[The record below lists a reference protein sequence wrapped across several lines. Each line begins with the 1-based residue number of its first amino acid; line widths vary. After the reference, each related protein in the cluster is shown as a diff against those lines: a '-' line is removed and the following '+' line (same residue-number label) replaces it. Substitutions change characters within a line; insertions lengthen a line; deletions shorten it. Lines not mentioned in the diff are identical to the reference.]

1 MKIFN
6 CRSSLCWK
14 FQRKYDP
21 LNDFLF
27 YKIFGEK
34 GDEVQ
39 LLGFLNAVLGKAGD
53 DRFTSVTILEDKTLT
68 AEFLGDKTSIL
79 DVKAILQGKTKVN
92 VEVQIRNEHNMEK
105 RSLFYWSKE
114 FTRDLK
120 KGQDYSELP
129 NVLTIN
135 IVDFD
140 YLKTSDFHS
149 CFHLRDDKERDIIL
163 TEALEIHF
171 INMVRYRKMKGKD
184 KLNDPLCRWLA
195 WLDRNSKPEVL
206 EEIVK
211 MDTSIL
217 SANDRFSLVIADEEE
232 QAAYARREKAMF
244 DEGSRT
250 TGTIRMIARKLK
262 EMEVSPEKIHAATGL
277 SLEDIED
284 L

>member
-1 MKIFN
+1 MKTFN
-6 CRSSLCWK
+6 CRSSL
-14 FQRKYDP
+14 YDP

-39 LLGFLNAVLGKAGD
+39 LLGFLNAVLGKTGD
-53 DRFTSVTILEDKTLT
+53 DKFTSVTILEDKTLT
-68 AEFLGDKTSIL
+68 AEFLGDKTSVL

-92 VEVQIRNEHNMEK
+92 VEVQISNERNMEK

-114 FTRDLK
+114 FTKDLK

-129 NVLTIN
+129 SVLAVN

-140 YLKTSDFHS
+140 YLETSDFHS

-163 TEALEIHF
+163 TDALEIHF

-184 KLNDPLCRWLA
+184 RLNDPLCRWLA
-195 WLDRNSKPEVL
+195 WLDKNSKPEVL
-206 EEIVK
+206 EEVVK

-217 SANDRFSLVIADEEE
+217 SADNKFSFVIEEE
-232 QAAYARREKAMF
+232 EEKAAYARREKAMY

-250 TGTIRMIARKLK
+250 TGTIRRIARKLK
-262 EMEVSPEKIHAATGL
+262 ARGLPLEEIAEDTGL
-277 SLEDIED
+277 SREEIEK